1 MANLLEK
8 YQKIVVDILE
18 YYAQLP
24 SMGNANAEFEEQLI
38 IDKEHNH
45 YQILAIGWEDSKR
58 VYYPVF
64 HIDIKNEKIWVQEDA
79 TDFDFVGEL
88 EKRGVPAS
96 DIVLA
101 FHAPYKRQYTAYAV
115 A

>member
-1 MANLLEK
+1 MANTLK
-8 YQKIVVDILE
+8 YQQIITEILE
-18 YYAQLP
+18 YYAALP
-24 SMGNANAEFEEQLI
+24 SMGGQNGEFEEQLI
-38 IDKEHNH
+38 IDKDHNH
-45 YQILAIGWEDSKR
+45 FQILAIGWEDSKR
-58 VYYPVF
+58 IYYPVF
-64 HIDIKNEKIWVQEDA
+64 HIDIKNAKIWVQEDA

-96 DIVLA
+96 DIILA